1 MAHDELDG
9 DRLEDRPPTLG
20 ELLDARA
27 RRAAVRLLPALPWA
41 APLRVLHA
49 HLAALAPPN
58 GRFDRIEVRPGQ
70 ALPRP
75 EHPGR
80 HVPAPPAP
88 GPAPAPP
95 AHDGA
100 APEGRPLPPDVRG
113 RLGDVL
119 ADGPT
124 ANGGAGAVRGEVG
137 RAAAG
142 ALRVHDDEAADRL
155 ARAHRA
161 DAVTVGRD
169 VAFRRGRYR
178 PRDDAGF
185 ALLVH
190 EATHVLALLEPGA
203 AWQRATS
210 GGRRDEEARAQEG
223 ERAGLAAARLPAVT
237 PRTGRPAP
245 PPTTPNP
252 AAYPGPAPHLA
263 HAAHPAPAAPPAAHP
278 MTAVQGR
285 DVAPASAAAPD
296 LAALRN
302 GLIEELMRRLRTEF
316 ERGA

>member
-1 MAHDELDG
+1 LAHDAMEG

-20 ELLDARA
+20 ELLDTRA
-27 RRAAVRLLPALPWA
+27 RRAAARLLPALPWA

-49 HLAALAPPN
+49 HVAALAPPD
-58 GRFDRIEVRPGQ
+58 GWFDRIEVRPGQ
-70 ALPRP
+70 ALSRP

-80 HVPAPPAP
+80 HVPAPLAS

-119 ADGPT
+119 ADGP
-124 ANGGAGAVRGEVG
+124 AGSGGAGAARGDVG

-142 ALRVHDDEAADRL
+142 ALRVHDDEAADGL

-190 EATHVLALLEPGA
+190 EATHVLALLQPGA
-203 AWQRATS
+203 AWQRATG

-223 ERAGLAAARLPAVT
+223 ERAGLAAARLPAGA

-245 PPTTPNP
+245 PPT
-252 AAYPGPAPHLA
+252 AA
-263 HAAHPAPAAPPAAHP
+263 
-278 MTAVQGR
+278 T
-285 DVAPASAAAPD
+285 PASPPP
-296 LAALRN
+296 RP
-302 GLIEELMRRLRTEF
+302 RT
-316 ERGA
+316 R